1 MRRAAARFD
10 EGLRIAE
17 RFGDAQA
24 ARWLRAQRACFGNF
38 FEHWDE
44 TLALQEEFLADCDAG
59 SPHYLESSV
68 RRERGRVRE
77 ARGDLA
83 GALADYERA
92 LSQVRATNDPQG
104 ILPTLGTV
112 ARAFEQHGRL
122 EEARALARELV
133 DLSAAHPHEA
143 LLGLCLDFVYA
154 RLAAEF
160 EPELRNALEGAP
172 AWPWR
177 ELALVCLDRDFVR
190 AAEMWAEAGSP
201 TWEARLRL
209 RAAEELIET
218 GRRAEGELE
227 LRKAMS
233 FYRTVGATYF
243 IQRGEQLLPKSA

>member
-1 MRRAAARFD
+1 M
-10 EGLRIAE
+10 
-17 RFGDAQA
+17 
-24 ARWLRAQRACFGNF
+24 
-38 FEHWDE
+38 
-44 TLALQEEFLADCDAG
+44 
-59 SPHYLESSV
+59 
-68 RRERGRVRE
+68 
-77 ARGDLA
+77 
-83 GALADYERA
+83 
-92 LSQVRATNDPQG
+92 
-104 ILPTLGTV
+104 
-112 ARAFEQHGRL
+112 
-122 EEARALARELV
+122 
-133 DLSAAHPHEA
+133 
-143 LLGLCLDFVYA
+143 CLDFVYA

-243 IQRGEQLLPKSA
+243 IQRGEQLLAKSA